1 MTMDPVLLSV
11 MANRLDGIVRE
22 MTNTLLRAARSAV
35 ISSARDFSCCLVT
48 GEDELLAPAEGLPVH
63 IFGCHIQTA
72 NMRRYHAGDLRRGD
86 AYLDND
92 PYGGN
97 THPADHTFMVPVFFE
112 GEHLFTSVAKCHMA
126 DIGNSIPSSYFV
138 LARDVYHEGALVFPG
153 VRVQRDFK
161 NIEDIVRMCRARI
174 RVPDQWY
181 GDFLAGLG
189 SARVAE
195 RRLEDFCAKYGV
207 AAVKNFTR
215 EWFDYSE
222 RRMIDNIR
230 RMPRAKLVNKGRSD
244 PLQGILPDG
253 LELTVKIEIDPDAAM
268 IHVDL
273 SDNPPCVD
281 VGLNTSLGSATSAV
295 VGAIFNALER
305 DLPRNAGSFRRL
317 RFTYA
322 ENSVVGA
329 PVFPHSCSM
338 GTTNVAERL
347 VNITQSAF
355 AQLGDGHGLSE
366 GGTGLGAG
374 MAVISG
380 KDHRRGDAPFVNRM
394 MLSTNGGPS
403 SPVADGWVNYAI
415 PVIAGLMYRDS
426 VEVDELKH
434 PIRVNSLE
442 IVQDSSGAGRQ
453 RGAPAQQIE
462 LAATGNPVTAV
473 ISCDGQHAPPR
484 GVVGGQDGTAGKTWL
499 VEGNGEANRLPNVVQ
514 VTLQKGQALRGR
526 DSAGGGYGSPLDR
539 PPARVLH
546 DVLEGWESRQKAR
559 EIYGVIFSGEIEDE
573 TLAVDLAATEAKR
586 KELRA

>member
-1 MTMDPVLLSV
+1 
-11 MANRLDGIVRE
+11 
-22 MTNTLLRAARSAV
+22 
-35 ISSARDFSCCLVT
+35 
-48 GEDELLAPAEGLPVH
+48 
-63 IFGCHIQTA
+63 
-72 NMRRYHAGDLRRGD
+72 
-86 AYLDND
+86 
-92 PYGGN
+92 
-97 THPADHTFMVPVFFE
+97 
-112 GEHLFTSVAKCHMA
+112 
-126 DIGNSIPSSYFV
+126 
-138 LARDVYHEGALVFPG
+138 
-153 VRVQRDFK
+153 
-161 NIEDIVRMCRARI
+161 
-174 RVPDQWY
+174 
-181 GDFLAGLG
+181 
-189 SARVAE
+189 
-195 RRLEDFCAKYGV
+195 
-207 AAVKNFTR
+207 
-215 EWFDYSE
+215 
-222 RRMIDNIR
+222 
-230 RMPRAKLVNKGRSD
+230 
-244 PLQGILPDG
+244 
-253 LELTVKIEIDPDAAM
+253 
-268 IHVDL
+268 
-273 SDNPPCVD
+273 
-281 VGLNTSLGSATSAV
+281 
-295 VGAIFNALER
+295 
-305 DLPRNAGSFRRL
+305 
-317 RFTYA
+317 
-322 ENSVVGA
+322 
-329 PVFPHSCSM
+329 M